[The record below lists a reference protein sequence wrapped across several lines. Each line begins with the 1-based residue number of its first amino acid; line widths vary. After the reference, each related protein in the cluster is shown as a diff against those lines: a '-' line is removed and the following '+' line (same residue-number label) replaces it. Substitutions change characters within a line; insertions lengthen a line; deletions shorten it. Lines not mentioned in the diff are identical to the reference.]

1 MEKYKEAIRSVT
13 EDHELSRGHADSR
26 SKEHLLNTILEHSKK
41 KHYLDEFGTNNQLV
55 ESLISPLRDESMY
68 LSVTTIQTLR
78 ILRNSC
84 AKRDKNQQK
93 CLKFNAH
100 EEVVKSLNHVLN
112 IDTLET
118 THELDAPSRR
128 IKTMNLKLRRE
139 FILYSVQFLCN
150 FTTSNLA
157 TSKKLWKIAF
167 PTLMEELLKTMDD
180 NVFAASAALVHN
192 CIACDPALMVDVIHR
207 WDKTVSHSR
216 KGRKGSSKRKAS
228 EEGDDEKAQWIV
240 TICRL
245 ALGAGNILS
254 LFDAT
259 LSRSK
264 GLNEATTL
272 LQATES
278 AVHQIA
284 NQDGR
289 GGVAWSSIVHESA
302 IEGMVD
308 IITRFVGDRSISL
321 AALTAL
327 SLLFES
333 GLAVANPE
341 SIISNLRGNT
351 LPSLLYLLRTSA
363 DGPLLGA
370 ILRLAS
376 ALGKMN
382 LAEALDIKI
391 DRDTGKKLLEI
402 LAGDDRQLAQW
413 SAKTIKEIVRRNAG
427 ARNICIE
434 LTATQNIEQNMLQEV
449 GLEILVEK
457 TSRQL
462 QF

>member
-1 MEKYKEAIRSVT
+1 
-13 EDHELSRGHADSR
+13 
-26 SKEHLLNTILEHSKK
+26 
-41 KHYLDEFGTNNQLV
+41 
-55 ESLISPLRDESMY
+55 
-68 LSVTTIQTLR
+68 
-78 ILRNSC
+78 
-84 AKRDKNQQK
+84 
-93 CLKFNAH
+93 
-100 EEVVKSLNHVLN
+100 
-112 IDTLET
+112 
-118 THELDAPSRR
+118 
-128 IKTMNLKLRRE
+128 
-139 FILYSVQFLCN
+139 
-150 FTTSNLA
+150 
-157 TSKKLWKIAF
+157 
-167 PTLMEELLKTMDD
+167 MDD
-180 NVFAASAALVHN
+180 NIFAASAALVHN
-192 CIACDPALMVDVIHR
+192 CIACDPVLMVEVIHR
-207 WDKTVSHSR
+207 WDKTASHSR
-216 KGRKGSSKRKAS
+216 KGRKGTSKRKAS
-228 EEGDDEKAQWIV
+228 EEADDEKAQWIV

-259 LSRSK
+259 LTKSK

-272 LQATES
+272 LQAAES
-278 AVHQIA
+278 AVHQIV

-289 GGVAWSSIVHESA
+289 GNVAWSSIVHESA
-302 IEGMVD
+302 IQGMVD

-327 SLLFES
+327 SVLFES
-333 GLAVANPE
+333 GLAVADPE
-341 SIISNLRGNT
+341 PIISNLRGNT

-363 DGPLLGA
+363 DGAMLGA

-382 LAEALDIKI
+382 LAEALDLKI

-402 LAGDDRQLAQW
+402 LAGEDRQLAQW

-434 LTATQNIEQNMLQEV
+434 LTATQNIEHRTLEEV

>member
-1 MEKYKEAIRSVT
+1 MEKYRDAIRSVT

-26 SKEHLLNTILEHSKK
+26 SKEHLLNTILEHSKR
-41 KHYLDEFGTNNQLV
+41 KHFLDEFGTNNQLV
-55 ESLISPLRDESMY
+55 ESLILPLRDESMY

-93 CLKFNAH
+93 CLKFNVH

-112 IDTLET
+112 IDTAET

-167 PTLMEELLKTMDD
+167 PTLIEELLKTMDD
-180 NVFAASAALVHN
+180 NIFAASAALVHN
-192 CIACDPALMVDVIHR
+192 CIACDPVLMVEVIHR
-207 WDKTVSHSR
+207 WDKTASHSR
-216 KGRKGSSKRKAS
+216 KGRKGTSKRKAS
-228 EEGDDEKAQWIV
+228 EEADDEKAQWIV

-259 LSRSK
+259 LTKSK

-272 LQATES
+272 LQAAES
-278 AVHQIA
+278 AVHQIV

-289 GGVAWSSIVHESA
+289 GNVAWSSIVHESA
-302 IEGMVD
+302 IQGMVD

-327 SLLFES
+327 SVLFES
-333 GLAVANPE
+333 GLAVADPE
-341 SIISNLRGNT
+341 PIISNLRGNT

-363 DGPLLGA
+363 DGAMLGA

-382 LAEALDIKI
+382 LAEALDLKI

-402 LAGDDRQLAQW
+402 LAGEDRQLAQW

-434 LTATQNIEQNMLQEV
+434 LTATQNIEHRTLEEV

>member
-1 MEKYKEAIRSVT
+1 
-13 EDHELSRGHADSR
+13 
-26 SKEHLLNTILEHSKK
+26 
-41 KHYLDEFGTNNQLV
+41 
-55 ESLISPLRDESMY
+55 
-68 LSVTTIQTLR
+68 
-78 ILRNSC
+78 
-84 AKRDKNQQK
+84 
-93 CLKFNAH
+93 
-100 EEVVKSLNHVLN
+100 
-112 IDTLET
+112 
-118 THELDAPSRR
+118 
-128 IKTMNLKLRRE
+128 
-139 FILYSVQFLCN
+139 
-150 FTTSNLA
+150 
-157 TSKKLWKIAF
+157 
-167 PTLMEELLKTMDD
+167 MDD
-180 NVFAASAALVHN
+180 NIFAASAALVHN
-192 CIACDPALMVDVIHR
+192 CIACDPVLMVEVIHR
-207 WDKTVSHSR
+207 WDKTASHSR
-216 KGRKGSSKRKAS
+216 KGRKGTSKRKAS
-228 EEGDDEKAQWIV
+228 EEADDEKAQWIV

-259 LSRSK
+259 LTKSK
-264 GLNEATTL
+264 GLNEAVGNPKKKVQIMPFFKRVLLYPWNFNLLLRLHHQTTL
-272 LQATES
+272 LQAAES
-278 AVHQIA
+278 AVHQIV

-289 GGVAWSSIVHESA
+289 GNVAWSSIVHESA
-302 IEGMVD
+302 IQGMVD

-327 SLLFES
+327 SVLFES
-333 GLAVANPE
+333 GLAVADPE
-341 SIISNLRGNT
+341 PIISNLRGNT

-363 DGPLLGA
+363 DGAMLGA

-382 LAEALDIKI
+382 LAEALDLKI

-402 LAGDDRQLAQW
+402 LAGEDRQLAQW

-434 LTATQNIEQNMLQEV
+434 LTATQNIEHRTLEEV